1 MRYLERYAFEFIPNI
16 IFIPGFP
23 SLINNNT
30 FEKDNLIYDFFNFTK
45 EERENIEKYI
55 KNYLCIIGVG

>member
-16 IFIPGFP
+16 IFIPEFP
-23 SLINNNT
+23 NLINCNT

-45 EERENIEKYI
+45 EERENIEKYS
-55 KNYLCIIGVG
+55 KNYDFFI